1 MTKVILP
8 PIGQKLVDDVGN
20 MVKEWYDKIKFLEKL
35 QPLSDIPPAAASVTS
50 IDTAT
55 GDFTL
60 GYGLSRSTQQLLA
73 GLSQTSAALG
83 SDVALNNTANYFD
96 GPSISQGSTGTW
108 FVTGGVVVTTT
119 AGSADQFNAKLWDG
133 TTVIASG
140 VFKINAATINI
151 GTITLA
157 GVITSPAGNL
167 KISVNDQ
174 TSNSGKIVFNSSGNS
189 KDSWIAAVR
198 IA

>member
-60 GYGLSRSTQQLLA
+60 GYGLSRSSQQLLT
-73 GLSQTSAALG
+73 GLSSASAALG
-83 SDVALNNTANYFD
+83 ADVLLNNTANYFD
-96 GPSISQGSTGTW
+96 GPSVTLGAGTW
-108 FVTGGVVVTTT
+108 LVIGGVVVTTT
-119 AGSADQFNAKLWDG
+119 AGSADQFNVKLWDG
-133 TTVIASG
+133 TTVISSAAL
-140 VFKINAATINI
+140 KINVAVINI
-151 GTITLA
+151 GAVTLA

>member
-60 GYGLSRSTQQLLA
+60 GYGLLRSSQQLLT
-73 GLSQTSAALG
+73 GLSGTSAALG
-83 SDVALNNTANYFD
+83 ADVALNNTANYFD
-96 GPSISQGSTGTW
+96 GPSVTLGAGTW
-108 FVTGGVVVTTT
+108 FVIGGVVVTTT
-119 AGSADQFNAKLWDG
+119 AGSADQFNVKLWDG
-133 TTVIASG
+133 TTVIASAAL
-140 VFKINAATINI
+140 KINVAVINI
-151 GTITLA
+151 GAVTLA

-198 IA
+198 LA

>member
-60 GYGLSRSTQQLLA
+60 GYGLSRSSQQLLT
-73 GLSQTSAALG
+73 GLSSASAALG
-83 SDVALNNTANYFD
+83 ADVLLNNTANYFD
-96 GPSISQGSTGTW
+96 GPSVTLGAGTW
-108 FVTGGVVVTTT
+108 LVIGGVVVTTT
-119 AGSADQFNAKLWDG
+119 AGSADQFNVKLWDG
-133 TTVIASG
+133 TTVISSAAR
-140 VFKINAATINI
+140 KINVAVINI
-151 GTITLA
+151 GAVTLA

>member
-35 QPLSDIPPAAASVTS
+35 QPLSDIPPAAATVTS

-55 GDFTL
+55 GAFTL
-60 GYGLSRSTQQLLA
+60 GYALSRSSQNLLTA
-73 GLSQTSAALG
+73 LTSTSAALG
-83 SDVALNNTANYFD
+83 ADVALNNTANYFD

-108 FVTGGVVVTTT
+108 FVTGAVVVTTT

-140 VFKINAATINI
+140 VFKINAAVINI

-157 GVITSPAGNL
+157 GIITSPAGNL
-167 KISVNDQ
+167 KISVKDQ

-189 KDSWIAAVR
+189 TDSWIAAVR